1 MTSPFLQCNSGAT
14 HNARDMWSD
23 LRNDSKVYAAIR
35 YPNGTGPVRDW
46 LIWLQSPGLLA
57 LALYRARHALLLYR
71 QRKGLTFTSIALKV
85 PLILARQLVIV
96 LFKID
101 VHAATVIGGGVY
113 LSDRGQIILGPKC
126 IGSGTVIHD
135 RVTIGVKAGQD
146 TGPVIGENV
155 WIGPDCVIY
164 GDISVGAGVTVLPGT
179 VMSMNVPNDTVV
191 GGNPATVVRRN
202 FDNRHLRQTRSC
214 EVDSHCLMQA

>member
-1 MTSPFLQCNSGAT
+1 
-14 HNARDMWSD
+14 MWSD
-23 LRNDSKVYAAIR
+23 LRADSAVYAALR
-35 YPNGTGPVRDW
+35 YTNSTGAILGV
-46 LIWLQSPGLLA
+46 LIWLRSPGLLA

-71 QRKGLTFTSIALKV
+71 QRKGLTFTAIVLKV
-85 PLILARQLVIV
+85 PLSLAKQLLIV

-101 VHAATVIGGGVY
+101 VHAAAVIAGGVY
-113 LSDRGQIILGPKC
+113 LSDRGELILGPER
-126 IGSGTVIHD
+126 IGSGTVIHE
-135 RVTIGVKAGQD
+135 RVTIGVKAGGD

-191 GGNPATVVRRN
+191 GGNPATIVRRN
-202 FDNRHLRQTRSC
+202 FDNRYLRQTRSC
-214 EVDSHCLMQA
+214 NVDPHYLMQA